1 MKNGLDR
8 LFFGSFLVILG
19 KNSTNTSTK
28 AEVTQHDFGQLRVEV
43 WTCWNML
50 YSMANY
56 LQGRILIRTDFFL
69 AHSMVVVSDSKFG
82 PCC

>member
-19 KNSTNTSTK
+19 KNDTNTSTK

-56 LQGRILIRTDFFL
+56 LQGRIWIKIDFFL
-69 AHSMVVVSDSKFG
+69 EHWIVVECDSRFE